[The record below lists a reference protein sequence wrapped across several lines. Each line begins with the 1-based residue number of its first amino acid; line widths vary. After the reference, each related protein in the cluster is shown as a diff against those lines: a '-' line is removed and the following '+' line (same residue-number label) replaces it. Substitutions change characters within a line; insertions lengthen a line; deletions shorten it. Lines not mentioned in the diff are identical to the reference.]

1 MGKYWVTS
9 EDGSR
14 HRTAAGNAR
23 EYSRYQSSKKAK
35 KDRAARNK
43 ARRQALREGKVHRGD
58 NLEIDHKD
66 SNPSH
71 NSRSNLRVVSRTF
84 NRSRKENSRRRGSRR
99 IRSSW
104 GV

>member
-43 ARRQALREGKVHRGD
+43 ARRQALREGRAHRGD